1 MSRLNRTIRIRNS
14 TLPGITGKCLFL
26 LSVLAIS
33 ALNSCSNHT
42 YAPALYHQ
50 DIAYMPKPA
59 SFDTAKSATY
69 FSGGLNTYLDPTWT
83 KAMLPSGQVNISQGY
98 VFNHFNLA
106 YGAFGELGDFSKG
119 TSSDDKP
126 DEKWSDKFF
135 GAVGARLSANLFTSY
150 ERMDTRFIG
159 FEAAY
164 SHEFGSY
171 SDFRKTV
178 SNLPGY
184 HADTR
189 TDLFSAGLTSE
200 FLFHN
205 IGDVHF
211 QNGLRFFVG
220 ETFGNDTFNEKYL
233 TRDDVAPHFGPVYF
247 KVSYFL
253 KIHQL
258 FATIEAGEQ
267 VMLRAGVQF

>member
-1 MSRLNRTIRIRNS
+1 MITIRNS
-14 TLPGITGKCLFL
+14 TLPGITGNCLFL
-26 LSVLAIS
+26 FPVLAIL

-83 KAMLPSGQVNISQGY
+83 KAMLASGQVNVSQGY

-164 SHEFGSY
+164 SHEFGSC
-171 SDFRKTV
+171 SDFRKAV
-178 SNLPGY
+178 SHLPGY

-189 TDLFSAGLTSE
+189 TDLFSVGLTSE

-205 IGDVHF
+205 IGDIHF

-233 TRDDVAPHFGPVYF
+233 THDDVAPHFGPVYF

-253 KIHQL
+253 KIHQF

-267 VMLRAGVQF
+267 VMLRAGVEF